1 MRLEEK
7 NVNTDLTNKKKQ
19 QTSLY
24 LCISSKSMENNDNMA
39 QDVLSNFLLLY
50 AS

>member
-7 NVNTDLTNKKKQ
+7 NVNTDLRQKKKIR
-19 QTSLY
+19 LY
-24 LCISSKSMENNDNMA
+24 LCISSKSMENNDNIA

>member
-7 NVNTDLTNKKKQ
+7 NVNTDLRQKKKKI
-19 QTSLY
+19 SLY
-24 LCISSKSMENNDNMA
+24 LCISSKSMENNDNIA

>member
-7 NVNTDLTNKKKQ
+7 NVNTDLTKKKKI
-19 QTSLY
+19 SLY
-24 LCISSKSMENNDNMA
+24 LCISSKLMENNDNMA